1 MLSQRVGSASAVRS
15 HEELFA
21 YWASR
26 REPGRL
32 PGRRQIDPADFKRHL
47 PTVSLIDVL
56 ASPALASPALA
67 SPALAS
73 PALASPALTSPALTS
88 PALASPALASPALAS
103 PALASPWEGPVRDYR
118 LRLAGTGLY
127 EVYRGEITGK
137 RLCEVY
143 DEPAADYW
151 RAELDKVVTER
162 RPGVGSHSLAWRGA
176 PHLSILWLRLP
187 LASDG
192 RRVDMILGYDVV
204 VGSHREFTRSG
215 IRAA

>member
-1 MLSQRVGSASAVRS
+1 LRLGHDSALIELAAPLGLMASKHRDSKGLRGNLKMLSQREGSASAVRA

-32 PGRRQIDPADFKRHL
+32 PSRSHINPCDFKRHL
-47 PTVSLIDVL
+47 PTISLIDVL
-56 ASPALASPALA
+56 ASPSEGLAH
-67 SPALAS
+67 
-73 PALASPALTSPALTS
+73 
-88 PALASPALASPALAS
+88 
-103 PALASPWEGPVRDYR
+103 DYR

-137 RLCEVY
+137 RLDDFY
-143 DEPAADYW
+143 DDASAKYW
-151 RAELDKVVTER
+151 RTELDKVVEGR

-176 PHLSILWLRLP
+176 PHMSILWLRLP

-192 RRVDMILGYDVV
+192 RHVDMVLGYDVI
-204 VGSHREFTRSG
+204 VGSQGEFARSG